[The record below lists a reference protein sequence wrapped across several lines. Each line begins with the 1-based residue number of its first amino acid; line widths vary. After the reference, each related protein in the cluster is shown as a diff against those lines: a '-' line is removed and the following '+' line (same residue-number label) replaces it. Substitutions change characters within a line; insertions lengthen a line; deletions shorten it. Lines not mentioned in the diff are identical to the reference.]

1 MPIPQENIVLDDVDL
16 LVFFFSIRP
25 YFAFKINQEMYVFT
39 LFFSFFK
46 SLSRDLSHDLRH
58 DLSSGFEGL
67 LSLVILKDGGLR

>member
-1 MPIPQENIVLDDVDL
+1 
-16 LVFFFSIRP
+16 
-25 YFAFKINQEMYVFT
+25 MYVFT